1 MSELGPPEGTP
12 PGVRDLLIEV
22 TLNPATADLIL
33 RRLDAHQFVLI
44 SSADLD
50 DIARNGTARR
60 IVDAYWPAR
69 ESVSDGVWL
78 SYHHDWSGFAIFD
91 QEIDALR
98 DAVENGR
105 ACSFVTFG
113 ASVRQ
118 SV

>member
-1 MSELGPPEGTP
+1 AAAVPPAAAVVHHARHRVQADAVPERRRPWARLMSELGPPEGTP

-60 IVDAYWPAR
+60 IVDAYWPA
-69 ESVSDGVWL
+69 
-78 SYHHDWSGFAIFD
+78 
-91 QEIDALR
+91 
-98 DAVENGR
+98 
-105 ACSFVTFG
+105 
-113 ASVRQ
+113 
-118 SV
+118 